1 MVFPVSLSRLP
12 FCLLLDSLFFLP
24 PVVVPH
30 CSPRCPPGAD
40 QHLHARPPCRV
51 RAVPRAWLA
60 SWAGGYCSCSG
71 HCACSHVCCCHLK
84 IICDFWTKPAF
95 SFGTGP
101 HQLFS
106 QSCLRAQKLTESSEG
121 RRRFQNSEEGRGE
134 RKMGPDKPGK
144 VRRRWAGCSL
154 DVAGNVPGTFT

>member
-1 MVFPVSLSRLP
+1 MTPFSFSHLRWSLTAVLAVPRVLSPL
-12 FCLLLDSLFFLP
+12 
-24 PVVVPH
+24 VV
-30 CSPRCPPGAD
+30 AD

-71 HCACSHVCCCHLK
+71 HCVRSHVCCCHLK

-121 RRRFQNSEEGRGE
+121 RGRFQNSEEGRGE